1 MSNQYN
7 PSQLYDIKVNSPK
20 TTGHGDNIIEA
31 KIKTP
36 DGIFMITYYVMNKP
50 YSGWG
55 TELYTGSNYVVG
67 STKRSWSRNYKSWK
81 GLPDKWKL
89 VAQRLKE
96 LHRKK
101 F

>member
-1 MSNQYN
+1 M
-7 PSQLYDIKVNSPK
+7 
-20 TTGHGDNIIEA
+20 
-31 KIKTP
+31 
-36 DGIFMITYYVMNKP
+36 
-50 YSGWG
+50 G
-55 TELYTGSNYVVG
+55 TEIYTGSNYVVG
-67 STKRSWSRNYKSWK
+67 STKRSWSINYKSWR

>member
-1 MSNQYN
+1 MIYQYN
-7 PSQLYDIKVNSPK
+7 PSQLYDIEYRSVKEI
-20 TTGHGDNIIEA
+20 NIVSGN
-31 KIKTP
+31 IKTP
-36 DGIFMITYYVMNKP
+36 DGIFDVTFYTDDKDK
-50 YSGWG
+50 SWG

-67 STKRSWSRNYKSWK
+67 STKRSWSRNYKSWR

-96 LHRKK
+96 LHRRR

>member
-1 MSNQYN
+1 R
-7 PSQLYDIKVNSPK
+7 
-20 TTGHGDNIIEA
+20 
-31 KIKTP
+31 TP
-36 DGIFMITYYVMNKP
+36 DGIFLVTYHTIDKT
-50 YSGWG
+50 WG
-55 TELYTGSNYVVG
+55 TEIYTGSNYVVG
-67 STKRSWSRNYKSWK
+67 STKRSWSRNYKQWK